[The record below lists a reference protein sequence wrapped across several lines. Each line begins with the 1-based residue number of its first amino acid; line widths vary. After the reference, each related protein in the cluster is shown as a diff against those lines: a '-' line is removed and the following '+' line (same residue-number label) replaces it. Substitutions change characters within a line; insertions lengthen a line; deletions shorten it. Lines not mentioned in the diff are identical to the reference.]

1 MRALIEDTKKLS
13 VNNNNNNNNNSSS
26 SNNSKTSGTSGGGG
40 IVKNTTTTGRINRT
54 SVTTATAKNNS
65 SVTKTTTTNQ
75 TQLRQKQQQ
84 QQQSTQSA
92 TTNNKT
98 SFTNKAIS
106 SNNSTKQQGNCPPPA
121 GVKLRAK
128 PQAQQKQQQQQQKLK
143 SDNHHNNNS
152 SSTTSSAAV
161 VAPGKVDS
169 SSTSS
174 PGKVAALSTSTKP
187 THGHNTTS
195 EEISGGVQDTIYLCN
210 FRVSVDGEWL
220 CLKELQDIDSTPA
233 PISASS
239 GVLAGSGGGGG
250 SSNNRNSQYSQK
262 NKRYSAG
269 DRHSYAG
276 SGSGGGGPFED
287 NGIFALHNFIAGR
300 RLFVD
305 EQEHAFRTN
314 MLMAPHA
321 RESGFVGVFGGGGN
335 GASNEWSNLSRDPA
349 EIERSN
355 LVNICKLVVKELLEQ
370 SVRYG
375 RMLDSD
381 HLPLQHFF
389 IVIEHVLGHGLRTK
403 KGLLGPRKELWDLL
417 QCVETYCP
425 EAQDITASVR
435 DLPTVRTHI
444 GRARAWLRIALMQKK
459 LADYLQ
465 ALIEHREDAL
475 YDYYEPHALMMSD
488 EIVIIMGIL
497 VGLNVIDCNL
507 CVKEEDLDSQ
517 QGVIDF
523 SLYLR
528 SSSRNND
535 TEEESS
541 QQQQNQSQTNMDAN
555 GQGNMIAVLDQKNY
569 IEELNRHLN
578 ATVANLQAKVE
589 SLTTTNALMKEDLAI
604 ARNSLL
610 ALQAENQAM
619 RQNSIAN
626 VGPPSL
632 NSNQSGG
639 DNISNNSK
647 DSNDKNAV
655 EALKNELDK
664 EKKKSVELEKEL
676 KLQIALKAESDM
688 AMKLLEKDIHEK
700 QDTIVSLRLQL
711 DEIKQINLE
720 MYRKL
725 QECESSLKHKTEVLK
740 KLESQKEYMATTIAT
755 LEQKWSN
762 DKVNLGEILKTT
774 SQTLST
780 QVSASEERATR
791 AENELKKEHEL
802 RIALQESE
810 LQLKEKI
817 ITLENQIKELSAE
830 VQSTR
835 QLKPELEKLRHQWS
849 EAQITLEELG
859 IQLSESKLKVSEL
872 KEKEKLQQDMLNN
885 SMSSLVSAG
894 SGGAGDVQQQTAT
907 TPGASTGL
915 WAPDSITTHCT
926 SCRKEF
932 NLTRRKHHCRSC
944 GEIFCKAC
952 SDHTLPLLNENGQV
966 GKPVRVC
973 LSCFASHK

>member
-1 MRALIEDTKKLS
+1 MRALVEDTKKLS
-13 VNNNNNNNNNSSS
+13 VNNNNNNNNDIANSEVTTTIARNSSKTAS
-26 SNNSKTSGTSGGGG
+26 AATKKLNTKIATKTNTQQPVSKTK
-40 IVKNTTTTGRINRT
+40 V
-54 SVTTATAKNNS
+54 AAA
-65 SVTKTTTTNQ
+65 TKTTVATVA
-75 TQLRQKQQQ
+75 KP
-84 QQQSTQSA
+84 STGLKTPNTEKPTA
-92 TTNNKT
+92 AAAGEAAAKT
-98 SFTNKAIS
+98 SFTNK
-106 SNNSTKQQGNCPPPA
+106 TYKM
-121 GVKLRAK
+121 
-128 PQAQQKQQQQQQKLK
+128 QQQQQQQQQTTITSTTNTNTKAGKAAANCPSPPTTGVKLRTK
-143 SDNHHNNNS
+143 QQPQPKNDKKENHNNNTTTTGPTTT
-152 SSTTSSAAV
+152 SSTTIALPKAAH
-161 VAPGKVDS
+161 A
-169 SSTSS
+169 
-174 PGKVAALSTSTKP
+174 
-187 THGHNTTS
+187 NTT
-195 EEISGGVQDTIYLCN
+195 EEIAGGVQDTIYLCN

-220 CLKELQDIDSTPA
+220 CLKELQDIDSNPA
-233 PISASS
+233 IS
-239 GVLAGSGGGGG
+239 
-250 SSNNRNSQYSQK
+250 NSDG
-262 NKRYSAG
+262 RL
-269 DRHSYAG
+269 AG
-276 SGSGGGGPFED
+276 SGSGGGGGVGGQRPYSMYSQKHKRYSAGDRSSYGGGGGFED

-300 RLFVD
+300 RLYD
-305 EQEHAFRTN
+305 EQGHAFHTN
-314 MLMAPHA
+314 MLTAPHA
-321 RESGFVGVFGGGGN
+321 RESGFIGVFGGGGG
-335 GASNEWSNLSRDPA
+335 GASQSSNEWSNLSRDPA

-459 LADYLQ
+459 LSDYLQ

-475 YDYYEPHALMMSD
+475 YEYYEPHALMMSD

-535 TEEESS
+535 NDNDEEC
-541 QQQQNQSQTNMDAN
+541 NQTSDAN

-619 RQNSIAN
+619 RQNSQINA
-626 VGPPSL
+626 GPPSI
-632 NSNQSGG
+632 NSNQS
-639 DNISNNSK
+639 DNSSNSK
-647 DSNDKNAV
+647 ENDKAV
-655 EALKNELDK
+655 VESLKAELEK
-664 EKKKSVELEKEL
+664 EKKKSSELDKEL
-676 KLQIALKAESDM
+676 KLQISLKAESDM

-725 QECESSLKHKTEVLK
+725 QECEASLKHKTELLL
-740 KLESQKEYMATTIAT
+740 KLESQKEDMASTIAH
-755 LEQKWSN
+755 LEKKWSN

-774 SQTLST
+774 SNTLSN

-791 AENELKKEHEL
+791 AEIEVHKERELRLQLQENELK
-802 RIALQESE
+802 
-810 LQLKEKI
+810 LKEKI
-817 ITLENQIKELSAE
+817 ISLENKTKEFNDE
-830 VQSTR
+830 VQKN
-835 QLKPELEKLRHQWS
+835 QKLKIDLEKIRHQWS
-849 EAQITLEELG
+849 EAQTTLEELG
-859 IQLSESKLKVSEL
+859 IQLSENKLKVAEL
-872 KEKEKLQQDMLNN
+872 QEKDKRQQELLNN
-885 SMSSLVSAG
+885 SLTSSQSYLNEIQPIAG
-894 SGGAGDVQQQTAT
+894 AAGI
-907 TPGASTGL
+907 
-915 WAPDSITTHCT
+915 WAPDSIATHCT
-926 SCRKEF
+926 ACKKEF

-944 GEIFCKAC
+944 GEIFCRTC
-952 SDHTLPLLNENGQV
+952 SDHTLPLLNENGQL

>member
-1 MRALIEDTKKLS
+1 MRGLIEDTKKLS
-13 VNNNNNNNNNSSS
+13 VNNNNNNNNNSS
-26 SNNSKTSGTSGGGG
+26 NTATTGGVVKTSS
-40 IVKNTTTTGRINRT
+40 T
-54 SVTTATAKNNS
+54 SVTGGRTARA
-65 SVTKTTTTNQ
+65 TTTSGKVVTSSKQ
-75 TQLRQKQQQ
+75 TAQQQKQKQSS
-84 QQQSTQSA
+84 QQSVAA
-92 TTNNKT
+92 TTKT
-98 SFTNKAIS
+98 SFTNKTMQQQSTITATNTTTNS
-106 SNNSTKQQGNCPPPA
+106 KLGNSTPTA

-128 PQAQQKQQQQQQKLK
+128 QQATKQVLQK
-143 SDNHHNNNS
+143 SENHNNNS
-152 SSTTSSAAV
+152 SLTSATGASSNSSTIALPKASHAN
-161 VAPGKVDS
+161 S
-169 SSTSS
+169 SSGGVNNT
-174 PGKVAALSTSTKP
+174 T
-187 THGHNTTS
+187 TTS

-233 PISASS
+233 PVSASS
-239 GVLAGSGGGGG
+239 GALNSGGGGSG
-250 SSNNRNSQYSQK
+250 FGQRHSQK

-269 DRHSYAG
+269 DRHSYG
-276 SGSGGGGPFED
+276 GGGGGSGGAFED
-287 NGIFALHNFIAGR
+287 NA
-300 RLFVD
+300 
-305 EQEHAFRTN
+305 
-314 MLMAPHA
+314 
-321 RESGFVGVFGGGGN
+321 
-335 GASNEWSNLSRDPA
+335 RDPA

-475 YDYYEPHALMMSD
+475 FEYYEPHALMMSD

-535 TEEESS
+535 NEEDS
-541 QQQQNQSQTNMDAN
+541 QQQQAAIDAN

-632 NSNQSGG
+632 NSNQS
-639 DNISNNSK
+639 DNSSNNSK
-647 DSNDKNAV
+647 ENDKALV
-655 EALKNELDK
+655 ENLKVELDK
-664 EKKKSVELEKEL
+664 EKKKGSELEKEL
-676 KLQIALKAESDM
+676 KLQVALKAESDM

-725 QECESSLKHKTEVLK
+725 QECEDELTQKGEMVARLQTKASQIGNILQSLEKKYENKLDQPPVTSADKSPNTRRQQNLQKFEAMTKKHKQDIGPPMKRLHLKMDNIPPFNPNNYRKSPSATSEKFHESTPEVKTPLSAKSLKLCLDDGHTITDADLSLHKDDDDDMTPAASLPNNA
-740 KLESQKEYMATTIAT
+740 SSSMGAFFMPD
-755 LEQKWSN
+755 EQKAAAN
-762 DKVNLGEILKTT
+762 
-774 SQTLST
+774 
-780 QVSASEERATR
+780 
-791 AENELKKEHEL
+791 
-802 RIALQESE
+802 
-810 LQLKEKI
+810 
-817 ITLENQIKELSAE
+817 
-830 VQSTR
+830 
-835 QLKPELEKLRHQWS
+835 
-849 EAQITLEELG
+849 
-859 IQLSESKLKVSEL
+859 
-872 KEKEKLQQDMLNN
+872 
-885 SMSSLVSAG
+885 
-894 SGGAGDVQQQTAT
+894 
-907 TPGASTGL
+907 
-915 WAPDSITTHCT
+915 
-926 SCRKEF
+926 
-932 NLTRRKHHCRSC
+932 
-944 GEIFCKAC
+944 
-952 SDHTLPLLNENGQV
+952 
-966 GKPVRVC
+966 
-973 LSCFASHK
+973 